1 MTANTHKIG
10 VQNEGEEQKGRK
22 IYNIEVENRR
32 ENKGEIG
39 RRTDREGGEIKG
51 EELLQKLFTHT
62 KKSKNIPDDYR
73 KEKIEVDL

>member
-39 RRTDREGGEIKG
+39 RRTDREGGEMKG
-51 EELLQKLFTHT
+51 EELL
-62 KKSKNIPDDYR
+62 
-73 KEKIEVDL
+73 